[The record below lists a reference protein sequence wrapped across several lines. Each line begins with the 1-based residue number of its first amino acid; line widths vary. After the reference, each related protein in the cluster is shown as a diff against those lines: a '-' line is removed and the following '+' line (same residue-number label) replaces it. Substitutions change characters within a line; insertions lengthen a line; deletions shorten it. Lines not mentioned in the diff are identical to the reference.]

1 MPQRSRPSKHTRSLL
16 SAQRLM
22 YQDQTSN
29 LMMYTAT
36 CLAHAARVMK
46 PMNEDDLVKAVEAQE
61 ERKEEAET
69 NQAAASAE
77 VPMDALLRHG
87 GRDPDKPQQ

>member
-1 MPQRSRPSKHTRSLL
+1 
-16 SAQRLM
+16 
-22 YQDQTSN
+22 
-29 LMMYTAT
+29 
-36 CLAHAARVMK
+36 
-46 PMNEDDLVKAVEAQE
+46 MNEDDLVKAVEAQE